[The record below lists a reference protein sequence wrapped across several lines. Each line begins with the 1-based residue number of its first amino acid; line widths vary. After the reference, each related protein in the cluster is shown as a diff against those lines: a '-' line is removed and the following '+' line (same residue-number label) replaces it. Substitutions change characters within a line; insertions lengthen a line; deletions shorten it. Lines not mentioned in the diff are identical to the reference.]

1 MASLAQTP
9 TSEGEKKNFV
19 GYPIEKLL
27 NCEICNPTGK
37 TTAYFTY
44 GRFQP
49 GHRGHEVMIM
59 AMFHIA
65 ATNNADVYVFVSPG
79 GRPETE
85 KFPEKNPL
93 TPDEKV
99 HLLQQ
104 QYEDYPAIHFVNMG
118 QPKLPD
124 NMNNRSA
131 FAAASLLQN
140 CYEQVIIV
148 RGNDLEDKA
157 EGEDPGEEEDIKKGK
172 LSDTL
177 LKSGLITG
185 AIALSRP
192 KTTISATKL
201 REAATKDPPDLET
214 FYGGIR
220 FGNVSESLANNMLNK
235 IREKYGMEKHR
246 FEGGS
251 RRRHKTRR
259 KTRRHKTRRHKT
271 KRKRKRKRKR
281 KTRRGRKKVTKSK
294 KGV

>member
-65 ATNNADVYVFVSPG
+65 ATNNADVYVFVSPS

-104 QYEDYPAIHFVNMG
+104 QYEEYPAIHFVNMG

-157 EGEDPGEEEDIKKGK
+157 EGEDQGKYKYIKKGK

-177 LKSGLITG
+177 LKSGLITD

>member
-65 ATNNADVYVFVSPG
+65 ATNNADVYVFVSPS

-104 QYEDYPAIHFVNMG
+104 QYEEYPAIHFVNMG

-131 FAAASLLQN
+131 FAAASLLHN
-140 CYEQVIIV
+140 CYKQVIIV
-148 RGNDLEDKA
+148 RGNDFEGKA

-177 LKSGLITG
+177 LKSGLITN

-201 REAATKDPPDLET
+201 REAATKNPPDLET

-220 FGNVSESLANNMLNK
+220 FGNVSLPLANNMLNK

>member
-65 ATNNADVYVFVSPG
+65 ATNNADVYVFVSPS

-104 QYEDYPAIHFVNMG
+104 QYEEYPAIHFVNMG

-131 FAAASLLQN
+131 FAAASLLHN
-140 CYEQVIIV
+140 CYKQVIIV
-148 RGNDLEDKA
+148 RGNDLEGKA

-177 LKSGLITG
+177 LKSGLITN

-201 REAATKDPPDLET
+201 REAATKNPPDLET

-220 FGNVSESLANNMLNK
+220 FGNVSLPLANNMLNK

>member
-9 TSEGEKKNFV
+9 TAEGEKKNFI
-19 GYPIEKLL
+19 GYPIENLL

-59 AMFHIA
+59 TMYHIA
-65 ATNNADVYVFVSPG
+65 VTNNADAYVFVSPS

-104 QYEDYPAIHFVNMG
+104 QYEEFPAIHFVNMG
-118 QPKLPD
+118 QPNLPA

-140 CYEQVIIV
+140 CYKQVIIV
-148 RGNDLEDKA
+148 RGNDLEGKA
-157 EGEDPGEEEDIKKGK
+157 EGENPGEEEIKKGK
-172 LSDTL
+172 LAETL
-177 LKSGLITG
+177 FKHGVITN

-192 KTTISATKL
+192 TIGISATKL
-201 REAATKDPPDLET
+201 REAATKNPPDLET

-220 FGNVSESLANNMLNK
+220 FGNVSLPLANNMLNT
-235 IREKYGMEKHR
+235 IREKHGMKKHV
-246 FEGGS
+246 FEGG
-251 RRRHKTRR
+251 KT
-259 KTRRHKTRRHKT
+259 
-271 KRKRKRKRKR
+271 RKR
-281 KTRRGRKKVTKSK
+281 KTRKRKTRKTRHRRKRKIKRKQRKTRKRVCRFR
-294 KGV
+294 